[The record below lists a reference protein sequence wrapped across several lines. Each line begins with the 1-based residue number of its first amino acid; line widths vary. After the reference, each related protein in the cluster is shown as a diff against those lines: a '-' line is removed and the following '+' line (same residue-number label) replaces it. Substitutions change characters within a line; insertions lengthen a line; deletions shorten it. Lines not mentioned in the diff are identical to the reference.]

1 MEPYDVEDPTLIIA
15 AGAYVD
21 ALYRELASENAAAP
35 VGVANQIVDT
45 IRADPALCRYVL
57 DWAARTR
64 PDEATVRPPERLP
77 RDPVHERLAAAM
89 RTALE
94 AAPEPQSFDPTLA
107 HRPGS
112 TRH

>member
-1 MEPYDVEDPTLIIA
+1 MEPYDIEDPTLIIA
-15 AGAYVD
+15 AAAYVD
-21 ALYRELASENAAAP
+21 ALHRELTSENAAAP
-35 VGVANQIVDT
+35 VGVANQLVDM
-45 IRADPALCRYVL
+45 IRTDPAVGRYVL

-77 RDPVHERLAAAM
+77 GDAVRERLAAAM
-89 RTALE
+89 RAAL
-94 AAPEPQSFDPTLA
+94 AAVPEPHAFDPALA